1 MRTLLK
7 HARAQTKKYS
17 NEEVKRL
24 LQQRAAAERALIL
37 SEFDSIKDDDQ
48 RAVTRTLKNL
58 GIGRWAIGKNIR
70 NLDEGVLLFE
80 EEQRRKM
87 GIIPGE
93 SGEPGL
99 EALEEPGLE
108 DAEAYDVTQADG
120 EDE

>member
-1 MRTLLK
+1 MRSLLQ

-17 NEEVKRL
+17 DEEVKRM

-93 SGEPGL
+93 PGEPIL
-99 EALEEPGLE
+99 EALEEPDLE
-108 DAEAYDVTQADG
+108 GAEAYDVTQADG